1 MEGRVD
7 ASGLGAEAFGDW
19 FDALDDGLILVR
31 GGRVVRLNAAAGRL
45 LEVDP
50 EAAVGV
56 PLIGVL
62 RDHRLETVFCEGG
75 EVELETRGRVLR
87 AKATPTSLLLRDITE
102 ARRAQ
107 ESAREL
113 LAVLSHELR
122 TPATAIRSSLE
133 ALRYPLPEE
142 QRERFLAH
150 AEAETERLVRLL
162 DDLTVDVK
170 PPRLRSLA
178 LREVLARAEALLEDT
193 FEAHRVRLKTDVPPL
208 MVWADAD
215 KLLQVLI
222 NLLENA
228 AIHGPDGATVHLSA
242 RPVGSMVQVVV
253 RDEGTPLPQG
263 GIERL
268 FEPHARGRRVKVKGT
283 GLGLY
288 IVRSIAQRWGGQA
301 WGRPLPSGNE
311 FGFSV
316 PLKGS
321 AQASE
326 PPR

>member
-1 MEGRVD
+1 MGD
-7 ASGLGAEAFGDW
+7 PDDW
-19 FDALDDGLILVR
+19 FDALDDGLILVH
-31 GGRVVRLNAAAGRL
+31 GGRVARLNAAAGRF

-50 EAAVGV
+50 DAAVGL

-62 RDHRLETVFCEGG
+62 RDHRLETMFCEGG
-75 EVELETRGRVLR
+75 ELELETRGRVLR

-102 ARRAQ
+102 TRRAQ

-122 TPATAIRSSLE
+122 TPATTIRSSLE
-133 ALRYPLPEE
+133 ALHYPLPEA
-142 QRERFLAH
+142 QRERFLSH

-178 LREVLARAEALLEDT
+178 LQEVLGRAEVLLKDT
-193 FEAHRVRLKTDVPPL
+193 FEAHRVRLEADVPPL
-208 MVWADAD
+208 TVWADAD

-242 RPVGSMVQVVV
+242 APVGGTVQVAV
-253 RDEGTPLPQG
+253 RDEGEPLPQG
-263 GIERL
+263 SIERL

-288 IVRSIAQRWGGQA
+288 IVRSIAQRWGGRA
-301 WGRPLPSGNE
+301 WGRALANGNE

-316 PLKGS
+316 PLKGRG
-321 AQASE
+321 Q
-326 PPR
+326 